1 LFGGVPLVRLSE
13 AAMTESP
20 SLRIA
25 VADDE
30 TDTREYF
37 LELLHRI
44 GHQAV
49 GVSDGQ
55 KLAELCAASPPDLII
70 SDIRMPGIDG
80 IEATRTI
87 NRQHPVPVILVS
99 AFHDTD
105 LLKRAHEPYV
115 MGYLVKPIK
124 QADLEAAIS
133 LAVPQFRHTQALT
146 REAAE
151 ARQALEDR
159 KFIERAKGAIARRLQ
174 VDEEDAFRRLRKRAN
189 DANRRLVE
197 LAREVL
203 TAEEV
208 FRAFE

>member
-1 LFGGVPLVRLSE
+1 
-13 AAMTESP
+13 MDSP

-55 KLAELCAASPPDLII
+55 QLAELCSTTPPDLII

-80 IEATRTI
+80 IEATRKV
-87 NRQHPVPVILVS
+87 NCQHPVPVILIS
-99 AFHDTD
+99 AYHDAA
-105 LLKRAHEPYV
+105 LLGRAREPYV
-115 MGYLVKPIK
+115 MAYLVKPIK
-124 QADLEAAIS
+124 QADLEAAIA
-133 LAVPQFRHTQALT
+133 LALPQFRHLQDLG

-151 ARQALEDR
+151 ARQALEER
-159 KFIERAKGAIARRLQ
+159 KLIERAKGALARRLQ
-174 VDEEDAFRRLRKRAN
+174 VGEEEAFRRLRKRAN
-189 DANRRLVE
+189 DANRRIVE
-197 LAREVL
+197 VSREVL

>member
-1 LFGGVPLVRLSE
+1 
-13 AAMTESP
+13 M
-20 SLRIA
+20 LRIA
-25 VADDE
+25 VVDDE

-37 LELLHRI
+37 LELLQRI

-49 GVSDGQ
+49 GVGDGQ
-55 KLAELCAASPPDLII
+55 QLTELCSASPPDLII

-80 IEATRTI
+80 IEATRRV
-87 NRQHPVPVILVS
+87 NRQHAVPVILVS
-99 AFHDTD
+99 AYHDAA
-105 LLKRAHEPYV
+105 LLNRAREPYV

-133 LAVPQFRHTQALT
+133 LAVPQFRHMQSLS
-146 REAAE
+146 REAAD

-159 KFIERAKGAIARRLQ
+159 KVIERAKGVLARRLH

-189 DANRRLVE
+189 DANRRLIDIS
-197 LAREVL
+197 REIL